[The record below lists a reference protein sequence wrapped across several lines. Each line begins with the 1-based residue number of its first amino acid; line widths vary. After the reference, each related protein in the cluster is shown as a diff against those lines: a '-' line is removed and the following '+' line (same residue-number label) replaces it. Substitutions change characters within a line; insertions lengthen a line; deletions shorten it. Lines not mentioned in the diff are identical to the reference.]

1 MDPAA
6 IYRELREGQ
15 SPAVRTGLAAL
26 LLGAFVSAMIMV
38 LLSPSMNGLVG
49 LPGHTITKDPSGDQ
63 VRAHRAAPP
72 LTLAQRGLVRRK
84 AVFVAAREVGVAEW
98 AGHPNY
104 SNRIV
109 TFRRAVTGHGENP
122 YSAEPW
128 CADFVSWVYRRAGV
142 PIGFGGTGSDYVP
155 ELVAWGK
162 VTGRWRNAR
171 SKYHPLPGDL
181 IVYRAGGSRYGHIGM
196 VAKVGGGR
204 VTTVEGNYADQV
216 SRRVVKPWN
225 ASVQG
230 FIRPV

>member
-1 MDPAA
+1 MHPAA
-6 IYRELREGQ
+6 IIRELRDGH

-26 LLGAFVSAMIMV
+26 ALGAFVSAMIMV
-38 LLSPSMNGLVG
+38 LLAPSMNGLVG
-49 LPGHTITKDPSGDQ
+49 LPGHTIGKDGTGNQ
-63 VRAHRAAPP
+63 VRAERSAPP

-84 AVFVAAREVGVAEW
+84 AVFVAAKEVGVAEW
-98 AGHPNY
+98 PNRSNY
-104 SNRIV
+104 SARIV
-109 TFRRAVTGHGENP
+109 TFRRAVQGHGENP
-122 YSAEPW
+122 FSAEPW
-128 CADFVSWVYRRAGV
+128 CADFVSWAYRRAGV
-142 PIGFGGTGSDYVP
+142 PIGFNGRGSDYVP

-204 VTTVEGNYADQV
+204 VTTVEGNYADRV
-216 SRRVVKPWN
+216 MRRVIKPWN
-225 ASVQG
+225 SSVAG

>member
-1 MDPAA
+1 MHPAA
-6 IYRELREGQ
+6 IIRELRDGQ

-38 LLSPSMNGLVG
+38 LLAPSMNGLVG
-49 LPGHTITKDPSGDQ
+49 LPGHTIGKDPTGNQ
-63 VRAHRAAPP
+63 VRTRPSAPP

-84 AVFVAAREVGVAEW
+84 AVFIAAKEVGVTEW

-109 TFRRAVTGHGENP
+109 TFRRAVQGRGENP

-128 CADFVSWVYRRAGV
+128 CADFVSWTYRRAGV
-142 PIGFGGTGSDYVP
+142 PIGFDGRGSDYVP

-162 VTGRWRNAR
+162 LTGRWRNAR
-171 SKYHPLPGDL
+171 SRYHPLPGDL
-181 IVYRAGGSRYGHIGM
+181 IIYSAGGSRFGHIGL

-204 VTTVEGNYADQV
+204 VRTIEGNSSNRV
-216 SRRVVKPWN
+216 KRRVVKPWD
-225 ASVQG
+225 ATVQG